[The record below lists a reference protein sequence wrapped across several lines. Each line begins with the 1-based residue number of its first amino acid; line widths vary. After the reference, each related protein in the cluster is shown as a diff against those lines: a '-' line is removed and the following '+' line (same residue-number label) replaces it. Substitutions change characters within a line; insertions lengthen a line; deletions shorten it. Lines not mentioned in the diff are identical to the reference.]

1 MNVQTTNLIELSPA
15 GIRINGESKI
25 VLCASLFYFRIPSA
39 LWKTRLEQVKS
50 CGYNCI
56 DVYFPWNFHE
66 ASEGEWD
73 FSGERDAESFLR
85 LAAETGLM
93 VVARPGPYICSE
105 WDGGALPAYLYPME
119 DVLLR
124 DNNTGFLRHVGRW
137 FERIISLLAKY
148 QVGAQGT
155 VICVQLENE
164 LDFYGCGDPA
174 GYIAA
179 LRDMA
184 LSHGV
189 TVPLIACAGQGG
201 LAAASGFAEGVV
213 PTCNFYP
220 YDRDPDF
227 EAKVLSYHNEL
238 ADMGLPLLVTETNR
252 SHYLLRRLLA
262 CGTKLL
268 GPYLQASGNNY
279 GFTNATNNWGKPLA
293 FLASDYDFGGMI
305 SPEGIIRPEAYEGRL
320 LSRLIAA
327 YRDSL
332 AEASPG
338 SGSPPAELIRHS
350 GSAAGPTELKLQGG
364 GSLLF
369 IANTGSENAELE
381 LRPLGVLD
389 GEGARLQLKPNRC
402 AALPYEVPLAQW
414 GLPGMLLFAT
424 SELSDICKGKSK
436 TVFLF
441 HTEGPGEVSIAFG
454 EDIQAEAEGMSV
466 SRSGDRLRL
475 AFDDTGIA
483 ICRFAMPDGHVLE
496 IVTMSREQAL
506 LVESIDEQTGIVFTT
521 RALGDSGDEPQPLEA
536 NWSMTAV
543 DSTLP
548 LSVVEPTAI
557 SHADYLEKH
566 GIYRGFAWYV
576 AEWKATASEAKGLLL
591 HKAGDVV
598 SLYDGGRYLGTYAPG
613 GASQYIPLDHPL
625 TERAHVTARTEIW
638 GHSNFDDPRLP
649 GLRLGSMR
657 GLRGLTAVTEIRDL
671 SRNWRYAP
679 ADPASPAE
687 HPDEVFGALVSRP
700 IVSFGGWM
708 SAHRFSREWFAR
720 SFTSSADCDAWALQ
734 FAGLEGTAAVYV
746 NGRAAG
752 AAQPLDPIVDIT
764 PFVMAGEAVEIA
776 ILLERH
782 LGRSAGRIVLLEG
795 SEAVNWRLTGSGE
808 SKLAAHAARS
818 KPNAASATLPVM
830 LQPGGMAWLYG
841 ELSQLQH
848 ASEGCR
854 IIIDGGYAKVTAFLD
869 GRLIARLWTE
879 GGEARPPVTG
889 GSQNSFYLP
898 GPWLQGEA
906 GRPAELALLLEA
918 VDAGHPAELRAIR
931 VSFPFSPLEVS
942 TS

>member
-15 GIRINGESKI
+15 GIRINGESRI
-25 VLCASLFYFRIPSA
+25 ILCASLFYFRIPSS
-39 LWKTRLEQVKS
+39 LWKERLEQVKS

-66 ASEGEWD
+66 TSEGEWD

-85 LAAETGLM
+85 LAAEADLM

-124 DNNTGFLRHVGRW
+124 DNNPAFLRHVGRW
-137 FERIISLLAKY
+137 FERIMPLLAKY
-148 QVGAQGT
+148 QLGGEGT

-184 LSHGV
+184 QSHGV

-201 LAAASGFAEGVV
+201 LAGASGFAEGVV

-220 YDRDPDF
+220 HDRDPDF
-227 EAKVLSYHNEL
+227 EAKVLSYRNEL

-305 SPEGIIRPEAYEGRL
+305 SPEGIIRTEGDEGRL
-320 LSRLIAA
+320 LSRLITA
-327 YRDSL
+327 YGAPL
-332 AEASPG
+332 AEAIPG

-350 GSAAGPTELKLQGG
+350 GFAAGPTELMLQGG

-369 IANTGSENAELE
+369 IANTGSESAKLE
-381 LRPLGVLD
+381 LLPLGS
-389 GEGARLQLKPNRC
+389 EGARLQLKPNRC

-414 GLPGMLLFAT
+414 GLPGTLLFAT
-424 SELSDICKGKSK
+424 AELSDICKGKNK
-436 TVFLF
+436 TLFLF
-441 HTEGPGEVSIAFG
+441 HTEGPGEAVLAFG
-454 EDIQAEAEGMSV
+454 EDIQAEAEGMTV
-466 SRSGDRLRL
+466 SRSGNRLRL
-475 AFDDTGIA
+475 SFDDTGIA
-483 ICRFAMPDGHVLE
+483 VCRFAIPDGHVLE
-496 IVTMSREQAL
+496 IVAMSREQAL
-506 LVESIDEQTGIVFTT
+506 MVESIDEETGIIFTT
-521 RALGDSGDEPQPLEA
+521 RAFEGSGDEPQLLEA

-548 LSVVEPTAI
+548 LAAMEPTVI

-566 GIYRGFAWYV
+566 GIYRGFAWYE
-576 AEWKATASEAKGLLL
+576 ADWKATALGARGILL

-598 SLYDGGRYLGTYAPG
+598 SLYDDGRYLGTYAPG
-613 GASQYIPLDHPL
+613 GTSQYIPLEHPI
-625 TERAHVTARTEIW
+625 TDGARVTARTEIW

-649 GLRLGSMR
+649 ALRLGSMR
-657 GLRGLTAVTEIRDL
+657 GIRGLSAVTEIRDL
-671 SRNWRYAP
+671 SGNWRYAP
-679 ADPASPAE
+679 ADPAASSE
-687 HPDEVFGALVSRP
+687 HPDEVFGAPVSRP
-700 IVSFGGWM
+700 IVGFGGWL
-708 SAHRFSREWFAR
+708 SARRFSREWFAR
-720 SFTSSADCDAWALQ
+720 SFAASADSDAWALQ

-752 AAQPLDPIVDIT
+752 TAQPLDAIVDIT
-764 PFVMAGEAVEIA
+764 PFVMAGEAVEVA

-782 LGRSAGRIVLLEG
+782 LGRSAGRIKLLEG

-808 SKLAAHAARS
+808 SELAAHAARS
-818 KPNAASATLPVM
+818 KPNAASAALPVT

-841 ELSQLQH
+841 ELSRLQQ
-848 ASEGCR
+848 AGEGCR

-898 GPWLQGEA
+898 RPWLQGES
-906 GRPAELALLLEA
+906 GRPAELAFLLEA
-918 VDAGHPAELRAIR
+918 VDTGHPAELRAIR
-931 VSFPFSPLEVS
+931 ASFPFPPQEVS